1 LTVTVT
7 VTAART
13 KRRLRFDWLADVGV
27 PALIR
32 AAGMA
37 VQLAVLAWVNGPNGP
52 SLVDRLTKWDGRL
65 YIGIAESG
73 YADVTLAGP
82 TGALTRGAEYAF
94 YPLYSGLVALVH
106 AVLRLPTDVAALTVS
121 ALAGMAAACGVHL
134 VTVELTGSR
143 RTGYL
148 AAALL
153 SVLPMAVT
161 FQMAYAEALYTALA
175 AFAVLFSLRGSWWL
189 AGAMA
194 FAAGL
199 TRPTGLL
206 VALVIPVAAL
216 WLSRR
221 RQTRVP
227 WASVTG
233 ATVVALAASPVF
245 WLALWWRTG
254 DAVRWFH
261 AERRGWDTRIDFGH
275 QTWTF
280 VHSTLAHPDSF
291 LGPVVCL
298 ILAGYVAALIIVAFG
313 RWPAPVLAAA
323 LLPALLV
330 FGTTNYWHSKP
341 RLLLAAFILVVP
353 AAAGLAKLRTG
364 TAVVLLALGTLA
376 SAWLGAYMLCIWP
389 FAI

>member
-1 LTVTVT
+1 MST
-7 VTAART
+7 TAVRT
-13 KRRLRFDWLADVGV
+13 DRRLRFDWSADVGV

-32 AAGMA
+32 AGGMA
-37 VQLAVLAWVNGPNGP
+37 VQLAVLAWVNGPHGP
-52 SLVDRLTKWDGRL
+52 SLVDRLTKWDGRF

-73 YADVTLAGP
+73 YPDVTLAGP
-82 TGALTRGAEYAF
+82 TGELTRGGEYGF
-94 YPLYSGLVALVH
+94 YPLYSGVVALVH
-106 AVLRLPTDVAALTVS
+106 AVLRLPTDTAALLVAAV
-121 ALAGMAAACGVHL
+121 AGMAAACGVHL

-153 SVLPMAVT
+153 GVLPMAVT
-161 FQMAYAEALYTALA
+161 FQMAYAEALYAALT

-189 AGAMA
+189 AGGMA

-206 VALVIPVAAL
+206 VALVIPAAAL

-221 RQTRVP
+221 RRTPVR
-227 WASVTG
+227 WSSVVG
-233 ATVVALAASPVF
+233 ATVVAMTASPLF
-245 WLALWWRTG
+245 WAALWWRTG
-254 DAVRWFH
+254 DAARWFH
-261 AERRGWDTRIDFGH
+261 AERRGWDTRVDFGH

-280 VHSTLAHPDSF
+280 MHSTLAHPDSF

-298 ILAGYVAALIIVAFG
+298 ILAGYVAALIIVALG
-313 RWPAPVLAAA
+313 RWPAPILVAA

-330 FGTTNYWHSKP
+330 LGTTNYWHSKP

-376 SAWLGAYMLCIWP
+376 SAWFGAYMLCIWP

>member
-1 LTVTVT
+1 MTATV
-7 VTAART
+7 ART
-13 KRRLRFDWLADVGV
+13 DRRLRFDWAADAGV

-32 AAGMA
+32 ASGMA

-52 SLVDRLTKWDGRL
+52 SLMDRLTKWDGQF
-65 YIGIAESG
+65 YMSIARSG
-73 YADVTLAGP
+73 YPDVTLAGP
-82 TGALTRGAEYAF
+82 TGDLTRGGEYAF
-94 YPLYSGLVALVH
+94 YPLYPGLVALVH
-106 AVLRLPTDVAALTVS
+106 AVLRLPIDAAALTVS
-121 ALAGMAAACGVHL
+121 AVAGMAAACGVHL

-153 SVLPMAVT
+153 GVLPMAVS

-206 VALVIPVAAL
+206 VALIIPVAAL

-221 RQTRVP
+221 GRTPVR
-227 WASVTG
+227 WGSVAG
-233 ATVVALAASPVF
+233 ATVVALAASPLF

-261 AERRGWDTRIDFGH
+261 AEHRGWDTRVDFGH

-280 VHSTLAHPDSF
+280 LHTTLAHPDSF

-298 ILAGYVAALIIVAFG
+298 ILTGYVAALVIVAIG
-313 RWPAPVLAAA
+313 RWPAPILIAA

-330 FGTTNYWHSKP
+330 LGTTNYWHSKP

-364 TAVVLLALGTLA
+364 TAVVLLSLGTLA
-376 SAWLGAYMLCIWP
+376 SAWFGAYMLCIWP

>member
-1 LTVTVT
+1 MTATV
-7 VTAART
+7 ART
-13 KRRLRFDWLADVGV
+13 SRRLRFDWSADVGV

-32 AAGMA
+32 GGGMA
-37 VQLAVLAWVNGPNGP
+37 VQLAVLAWVNGPHGP
-52 SLVDRLTKWDGRL
+52 SLVDRLTKWDGRF

-73 YADVTLAGP
+73 YPDVTPAGP
-82 TGALTRGAEYAF
+82 TGGLIRGGEYAF

-106 AVLRLPTDVAALTVS
+106 AVLRLPTDTAALTVS

-134 VTVELTGSR
+134 VAVELTGSR

-153 SVLPMAVT
+153 GVLPMAVT
-161 FQMAYAEALYTALA
+161 FQLAYAEALYTALT

-194 FAAGL
+194 FAAAL
-199 TRPTGLL
+199 TRPTGVL
-206 VALVIPVAAL
+206 VVLVIPAAAL
-216 WLSRR
+216 WRSRR
-221 RQTRVP
+221 RTPVQ
-227 WASVTG
+227 WASVAG
-233 ATVVALAASPVF
+233 ASAVALTAAPLF

-254 DAVRWFH
+254 DAARWFH
-261 AERRGWDTRIDFGH
+261 AERRGWDTRVDFGH

-280 VHSTLAHPDSF
+280 MHSTLAHPDGF

-298 ILAGYVAALIIVAFG
+298 ILAGYVAALVIAALG
-313 RWPAPVLAAA
+313 RWPAPILVAA
-323 LLPALLV
+323 LLPALIVL
-330 FGTTNYWHSKP
+330 GTTNYWHSKP
-341 RLLLAAFILVVP
+341 RLLLAAFIVVVP

-376 SAWLGAYMLCIWP
+376 SAWLGAYMVCIWP